1 MDSRR
6 SGRYDIAHPLTSL
19 SPTIAALLLSTL
31 AGLLC
36 VASGPALG
44 ASSPLEFHIGAG
56 EATVTLNEFSRQ
68 ANLQLLFDFRI
79 VQGRRTQAVDGN
91 FEPQDA
97 LRHMLADTGL
107 DFAFVNTR
115 TLAVTPLKVA
125 SAAGSARPPLPQIA
139 GRLPH
144 STNTQSVA
152 DSPGSAEPAPEG
164 FNPIDTVKITG
175 TYLRGESPVGGNVIS
190 IGREEIDSSGAATAG
205 QFLQTLSQVFGGGP
219 TQDTHRVGAEAQTNS
234 GYGTGTN
241 LRGLGARATLV
252 LINGRR
258 LAPGG
263 NEAAFVDTENIPL
276 SAIERVEVLPDSA
289 SALYGADAVGGV
301 VNFIMRD
308 KFVGSETQLSTGV
321 GTQSSLRNEQFSQ
334 TLGRKWQNANAMVS
348 FEYYRRE
355 ALPAAAR
362 KYAVSDLAPF
372 GGANFDTPTSNP
384 GTLLVGAETYALP
397 KGQDGTHL
405 SLASLTPGTQ
415 NLHDLY
421 SDAEILPQQQRF
433 SLYGSARKSFAD
445 RLNVFTSLLL
455 TDREARQ
462 RGGGLGAGFPV
473 PASNPFNPAAGVP
486 GAVSVYYNFANDLG
500 PTTTDV
506 TVKTANAAA
515 GFDFDAGASWLL
527 HGYGGYARERQLQ
540 GVRGLVDIAAV
551 EAALA
556 DPDPAT
562 AFNPFGDGSNTNP
575 QTLRSFAAGTT
586 FRLESQLE
594 MAGFSAD
601 GALWKLPG
609 GELKMAAGF
618 DRRNQFFGTVN
629 PPSPFGG
636 PASTNLSR
644 HTTAAFTELILPLFG
659 KDNARTGLKKLDLSA
674 AARYE
679 DYAGFGHA
687 TTPKFG
693 FAWSPLDSLAFR
705 GTWSRSLRAPTLAD
719 LDESQ
724 NTVVPVPLADPKAP
738 GGQSLA
744 LVWQGKNAA
753 LREER
758 ARSWTAGFD
767 FNPAAAPE
775 WSLGLTLFDIDFNNR
790 IEAAS
795 FSPDVLGNPRFAS
808 LVIRNPDPSLV
819 NYVCS
824 HSLNFVTTAEGCTQL
839 GPQAIVDLRSHNV
852 EALRTRGIDF
862 STQFQRALGRGRLQ
876 LRLDGTYL
884 LKYSLAESDGDPA
897 ASLLNT
903 QNNPINLR
911 FRGAATWTGQ
921 RFGWM
926 GAVNYANSYRDTATQ
941 PNLPVSAW
949 ITFDAQLRY
958 ELGRDEGGWLQ
969 GTRLEFNAV
978 NLFNRDPP
986 FLNNALVGLGYDQEN
1001 ADPYGRLVSLRIRKN
1016 W

>member
-6 SGRYDIAHPLTSL
+6 NGRYDIAHSLASL
-19 SPTIAALLLSTL
+19 SPTIAALLLCML

-36 VASGPALG
+36 AASGPALA

-79 VQGRRTQAVDGN
+79 VQGRKTQAVDGN

-97 LRHMLADTGL
+97 LRHMLTNTGL
-107 DFAFVNTR
+107 DFAFVNNR

-125 SAAGSARPPLPQIA
+125 SAAGSATPPLPQIA

-144 STNTQSVA
+144 STNSQPVA
-152 DSPGSAEPAPEG
+152 SLPGSADLAPEG

-175 TYLRGESPVGGNVIS
+175 TYLRGETPVGGNVIS
-190 IGREEIDSSGAATAG
+190 IGREEIDNSGVATAG
-205 QFLQTLSQVFGGGP
+205 EFLQTLSQVFGGGP
-219 TQDTHRVGAEAQTNS
+219 TQDTRLVGAEAQTNS
-234 GYGTGTN
+234 GYGTGIN

-252 LINGRR
+252 LLNGRR

-263 NEAAFVDTENIPL
+263 SEAAFVDVDNIPL

-321 GTQSSLRNEQFSQ
+321 GTQSSLKSEQFSQ
-334 TLGRKWQNANAMVS
+334 TLGRKWRDANAMVS

-355 ALPAAAR
+355 ALPAADR

-372 GGANFDTPTSNP
+372 GGGNFDTPTSNP
-384 GTLLVGAETYALP
+384 GTLVVGAQTYALP
-397 KGQDGTHL
+397 KSQDGTHL

-415 NLHDLY
+415 NLQDLY
-421 SDAEILPQQQRF
+421 SDSEILPQQQRF

-462 RGGGLGAGFPV
+462 RGGGVQGGLPV
-473 PASNPFNPAAGVP
+473 PASNPFNPAAGTAEPV
-486 GAVSVYYNFANDLG
+486 AIEYNFANDLG
-500 PTTTDV
+500 PTATDV
-506 TVKTANAAA
+506 TVKTTNAAA
-515 GFDFDAGASWLL
+515 GFDFDAGASWML
-527 HGYGGYARERQLQ
+527 HGYAGYARERQLQ
-540 GVRGLVDIAAV
+540 SIRGLVDFSAV

-556 DPDPAT
+556 DPDPAN

-575 QTLRSFAAGTT
+575 ATLRSFAAGTS
-586 FRLESQLE
+586 FRVESQLE

-601 GALWKLPG
+601 GVLWRLPG
-609 GELKMAAGF
+609 GEVKMAAGL
-618 DRRNQFFGTVN
+618 DRRNQFFGRTN
-629 PPSPFGG
+629 PPSPFG
-636 PASTNLSR
+636 AAIVTNGSR
-644 HTTAAFTELILPLFG
+644 QTTAAFTEFVLPLFS
-659 KDNARTGLKKLDLSA
+659 KDNARAGLKRLDLSA

-693 FAWSPLDSLAFR
+693 LAWSALDSLAFR

-724 NTVVPVPLADPKAP
+724 NTVLPQPLPDPKAP

-758 ARSWTAGFD
+758 ARSWTAGLD
-767 FNPAAAPE
+767 FNPAAAPG
-775 WSLGLTLFDIDFNNR
+775 WSLGLTLFDIEFNNR
-790 IEAAS
+790 IEAGS
-795 FSPDVLGNPRFAS
+795 FSPDLLSNPRLTS

-819 NYVCS
+819 DYVCS
-824 HSLNFVTTAEGCTQL
+824 HSLNFLTTPEGCTQL
-839 GPQAIVDLRSHNV
+839 GVQEIVDLRSHNV

-862 STQFQRALGRGRLQ
+862 STQYQQALGRGRLQ

-884 LKYSLAESDGDPA
+884 LKYSLAESDGQPA
-897 ASLLNT
+897 TSLLNT

-911 FRGAATWTGQ
+911 LRGTVTWTGQ

-941 PNLPVSAW
+941 PNMPISAW
-949 ITFDAQLRY
+949 MTFDAQLHY
-958 ELGRDEGGWLQ
+958 DLGADEGGWLD

-986 FLNNALVGLGYDQEN
+986 FLNNAIARLGYDQEN